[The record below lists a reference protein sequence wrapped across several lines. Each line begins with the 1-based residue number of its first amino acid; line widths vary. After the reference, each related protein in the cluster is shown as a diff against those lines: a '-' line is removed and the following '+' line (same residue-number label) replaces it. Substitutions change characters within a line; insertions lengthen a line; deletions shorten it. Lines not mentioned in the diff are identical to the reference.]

1 MSSQQ
6 LVLGNIILKT
16 IDPHFKNAAIA
27 TDIVYFTII
36 NNELNILLIKRADD
50 EFQTAFPGY
59 WALPGKLL
67 DDNETLEDCARK
79 ALKVKTGVHISK
91 IRHFKNYS
99 SPKRDIRQRTIS
111 VAYLAFNNSSEIKLK
126 AGTDASDAEWFN
138 ISELPK
144 KLAFDHRTVIK
155 DGHETLLQ
163 NLMIEPNIIFPFLD
177 DLFTIEDVRKI
188 LSSITK
194 FDDQHKIN
202 LKIND
207 RGNFHR
213 WFTNLDLITET
224 DEKEQNVSHKPAKL
238 YRIKDK

>member
-1 MSSQQ
+1 M
-6 LVLGNIILKT
+6 KT

-59 WALPGKLL
+59 WALPGGLL
-67 DDNETLEDCARK
+67 NEKESLDDCARRELK
-79 ALKVKTGVHISK
+79 EETGLKVNQ

-99 SPKRDIRQRTIS
+99 NPNRDPRQRTIS

-126 AGTDASDAEWFN
+126 AGTDASDVEWFN

-155 DGHETLLQ
+155 DGHDTLLQ
-163 NLMIEPNIIFPFLD
+163 NLMIEPDIIFPFLD

-213 WFTNLDLITET
+213 WFTNLDLIIET